1 MASSGNEK
9 LKLYW
14 AKASTAMAWPNHWNG
29 SMSVGGQSLGDFV
42 DEVSLPVIEPGD
54 AHIAV
59 FTWNAPNPANYA
71 GLSSDPI
78 FWAEEPHHFCL
89 LSRIEAINDPMSA
102 IETVN
107 LGDNVLK
114 NNNISWKNL
123 TIVDLD
129 PTNLVSGGEIKNGG
143 SVLVGNVEDTET
155 AYDFVFK
162 TPEYFLGNTI
172 LSEAEIYLKLD
183 VSLYLKWEEG
193 GFLGE
198 GIDIVESDEQ
208 LIQITSE
215 PATIKGI
222 SLGVDDYLLMHLS
235 FNFLTQDV
243 TNQNKYVYSVTQ
255 NYVSNNDLVG
265 GEIFEVYKS
274 HRALF
279 YANAGADVEINKFEN
294 TLLSAHIISE
304 DATYNWFNEAGELI
318 HTGVDD
324 QLAPLLS
331 EEFTLEVI
339 ADLDGFKDYDEVNVN
354 VKTSFITDVHPNP
367 TNSSS
372 QVTVQYYA
380 GDANYSQILLVP
392 LFGGATIQYY
402 LDTQETEI
410 LLDVSSLSLGQY
422 AIVLK
427 CDGVITDYSNFI
439 NN

>member
-1 MASSGNEK
+1 M
-9 LKLYW
+9 
-14 AKASTAMAWPNHWNG
+14 
-29 SMSVGGQSLGDFV
+29 
-42 DEVSLPVIEPGD
+42 
-54 AHIAV
+54 
-59 FTWNAPNPANYA
+59 
-71 GLSSDPI
+71 
-78 FWAEEPHHFCL
+78 
-89 LSRIEAINDPMSA
+89 
-102 IETVN
+102 
-107 LGDNVLK
+107 
-114 NNNISWKNL
+114 
-123 TIVDLD
+123 
-129 PTNLVSGGEIKNGG
+129 
-143 SVLVGNVEDTET
+143 
-155 AYDFVFK
+155 
-162 TPEYFLGNTI
+162 GNTI